1 MTLSSELLYLQ
12 ATSLPVFIMKKSF
25 FLLIL
30 LQSLSCNTK
39 KVDYQLISSFQD
51 NAIPEAE
58 ITANDST
65 RVLVIMPHADDET
78 IAGGLIALLK
88 ERGARIH
95 LLTLCEHNEERIR
108 ELLCSATKLG
118 IESVETAGFINNTW
132 DDIMQDK
139 ISFWYDQK
147 DSIKTVINNKINSFG
162 PDILITYDSEI
173 GGYGHPEHRISA
185 ELTEAIFNEN
195 INNPE
200 FNPDMIFQI
209 TLSENLESFLV
220 KKSPGYNLA
229 RKLTGS
235 NGLPKPDVAVDIRN
249 YWKVKNE
256 AARCHLSQIDILT
269 RFYITYNI
277 KEEENHINAFSKE
290 YYRVIAR

>member
-95 LLTLCEHNEERIR
+95 LLTLCEHNEERIS

>member
-1 MTLSSELLYLQ
+1 
-12 ATSLPVFIMKKSF
+12 MKKLL

-30 LQSLSCNTK
+30 LQSSGCNTN

-51 NAIPEAE
+51 DAIPEAE
-58 ITANDST
+58 ITVTDST
-65 RVLVIMPHADDET
+65 KVLVIMPHADDET
-78 IAGGLIALLK
+78 IAGGLIALLSDK
-88 ERGARIH
+88 GARVH
-95 LLTLCEHNEERIR
+95 LLTLCEHNETRIS

-147 DSIKTVINNKINSFG
+147 DSIRTVINNKINSFG
-162 PDILITYDSEI
+162 ADILITYDSEI

-185 ELTEAIFNEN
+185 EVTEAIFKEN
-195 INNPE
+195 LTNPG
-200 FNPDMIFQI
+200 FNPAVIYQI

-220 KKSPGYNLA
+220 SKSPGYELA

-235 NGLPKPDVAVDIRN
+235 NGLPKPDAAVDIRK

-256 AARCHLSQIDILT
+256 AARCHLSQIDILK
-269 RFYITYNI
+269 RFYITYNAGD
-277 KEEENHINAFSKE
+277 EENHINAFSKE
-290 YYRVIAR
+290 YYRVIKR

>member
-1 MTLSSELLYLQ
+1 
-12 ATSLPVFIMKKSF
+12 MKKLL

-30 LQSLSCNTK
+30 LQAAGCNSK

-51 NAIPEAE
+51 NTIPETE
-58 ITANDST
+58 IEADAST
-65 RVLVIMPHADDET
+65 KVLIIMPHADDET
-78 IAGGLIALLK
+78 IAGGLIAILRDK
-88 ERGARIH
+88 GAGIH
-95 LLTLCEHNEERIR
+95 LLTLCEHNEERTS
-108 ELLCSATKLG
+108 ELICSTKKLG
-118 IESVETAGFINNTW
+118 IEAVETAGFINNTW

-139 ISFWYDQK
+139 ITFWYDQK
-147 DSIKTVINNKINSFG
+147 DSIKKVISNKIKSFG

-200 FNPDMIFQI
+200 FSAYMIFQI
-209 TLSENLESFLV
+209 TLSEDLESFLV
-220 KKSPGYNLA
+220 AKSPGYEFA

-235 NGLPKPDVAVDIRN
+235 NGLPKPDVAVDIRK

-256 AARCHLSQIDILT
+256 AARCHQSQLDILK
-269 RFYITYNI
+269 RFYITYEA
-277 KEEENHINAFSKE
+277 KDEENHINAFSKE
-290 YYRVIAR
+290 YYRVMAR

>member
-1 MTLSSELLYLQ
+1 
-12 ATSLPVFIMKKSF
+12 MKKSL

-30 LQSLSCNTK
+30 LQSLGCNTK

-51 NAIPEAE
+51 HTIPEAE
-58 ITANDST
+58 ITVNDST

-78 IAGGLIALLK
+78 IAGGLIALLSD
-88 ERGARIH
+88 RGARIH
-95 LLTLCEHNEERIR
+95 LLTLCEHNEERMN

-147 DSIKTVINNKINSFG
+147 DSIRTVINNKINSFG

-185 ELTEAIFNEN
+185 ELTESVFSQN
-195 INNPE
+195 ISNPE
-200 FNPDMIFQI
+200 FDPHMIFQI
-209 TLSENLESFLV
+209 TLSEDLESFLV

-235 NGLPKPDVAVDIRN
+235 NGLPMPDAAVDIRK

-256 AARCHLSQIDILT
+256 AARCHLSQIDILK
-269 RFYITYNI
+269 RFYITYEARD
-277 KEEENHINAFSKE
+277 EESHINAFSKE
-290 YYRVIAR
+290 YYRVIKR